1 MKVKVRIDFYATLR
15 EKYGKSIE
23 VECDGTLRGAFLA
36 AAEKIGNDFLKD
48 IFDDKGNFRDDRI
61 ITVNG
66 RNIKD
71 EMIEKLPENARI
83 AVFPPVA
90 GG

>member
-1 MKVKVRIDFYATLR
+1 MKVRIEFYATLR
-15 EKYGKSIE
+15 EKFGKSIE
-23 VECDGTLRGAFLA
+23 VECDGTLRGAFISA
-36 AAEKIGNDFLKD
+36 SKILGEDFLKEVLD
-48 IFDDKGNFRDDRI
+48 EKGNYRDDRI

-66 RNIKD
+66 RNLKD
-71 EMIEKLPENARI
+71 EIIEILRDGDRI

>member
-1 MKVKVRIDFYATLR
+1 VKARIDFYATLR
-15 EKYGKSIE
+15 EKYGKSVEI
-23 VECDGTLRGAFLA
+23 ECDGTLRGAFLA
-36 AAEKIGNDFLKD
+36 AAEKLGKDFLEE

-71 EMIEKLPENARI
+71 EMVEKLPENARI

-90 GG
+90 GGS

>member
-1 MKVKVRIDFYATLR
+1 LVVKVRIELFATLR
-15 EKYGKSIE
+15 EKFGKSIE
-23 VECDGTLRGAFLA
+23 VDCNGTLKDAILSAG
-36 AAEKIGNDFLKD
+36 KILGEEFLKEVLD
-48 IFDDKGNFRDDRI
+48 ENGNYRDDRM

-71 EMIEKLPENARI
+71 ERIEELKEGDRVAI
-83 AVFPPVA
+83 FPPVA

>member
-1 MKVKVRIDFYATLR
+1 MKVRIEFYATLR

-23 VECDGTLRGAFLA
+23 VECDGTLKGAFFS
-36 AAEKIGNDFLKD
+36 AAEKLGESFLMEV
-48 IFDDKGNFRDDRI
+48 FDSNGDFRDDRI

-71 EMIEKLPENARI
+71 ELIENLKEGDRI